1 MAEYLDIDFES
12 DADALSQVAF
22 NYLQTLVP
30 NWVPTEGNLDVMLIR
45 AISHIAAEVQ
55 DLASTVPTTIFRYQ
69 GAVLFNVPPI
79 EATSAQA
86 LTDWTMR
93 DSAGYTV
100 PAGTLVG
107 IRLSGDDL
115 VPFQTL
121 SEFTIPP
128 GDTTE
133 IGVIIEAVNPGADGS
148 GLTGSVEL
156 IDSIGF
162 VQGIVLEGPTTGGVD
177 AEEDAAYLN
186 RLSLQLQL
194 LAPRPIVPSDFAAMA
209 IDVPGVHRALAL
221 DGYDPA
227 ADTFD
232 NERMVAVAVIDELG
246 QPVSTLTKNSVQT
259 LLDSHREVNFIVNM
273 LDPTYTTVDVTFQ
286 VKAEAGFDATD
297 LQARIIAA
305 ITDFVSP
312 ATWGLP
318 STGDTI
324 EWRDEDTVRYLS
336 LADVVNSVQGV
347 RYIESLAIGLLGGS
361 QIAGDRVL
369 FGNAPLP
376 SPGTI
381 LGSVDL

>member
-12 DADALSQVAF
+12 DADALAQVAF
-22 NYLQTLVP
+22 DYLQTLVP
-30 NWVPTEGNLDVMLIR
+30 NWVPTEGNLDVMIIR

-55 DLASTVPTTIFRYQ
+55 DIASTVPTTIFRYQ
-69 GAVLFNVPPI
+69 GAALFNIPPI
-79 EATSAQA
+79 DATSAQA

-107 IRLSGDDL
+107 VRLSGDDL

-121 SEFTIPP
+121 SEFTVPT
-128 GDTTE
+128 GQTAE
-133 IGVIIEAVNPGADGS
+133 IGVLIEAINSGSDGS
-148 GLTGSVEL
+148 GLSGNVEL

-162 VQGIVLEGPTTGGVD
+162 VQTITLQSATTGGVD
-177 AEEDAAYLN
+177 AETDADYLN
-186 RLSLQLQL
+186 RLALQLQL

-209 IDVPGVHRALAL
+209 IDVAGVHRALAL
-221 DGYDPA
+221 DGYDPVS
-227 ADTFD
+227 DTFD
-232 NERMVAVAVIDELG
+232 NERMVAVACIDELG
-246 QPVSTLTKNSVQT
+246 QPVSTLTKNNVQE

-273 LDPTYTTVDVTFQ
+273 LDPTYTNVDVTFQ

-297 LQARIIAA
+297 LQARIVSAV
-305 ITDFVSP
+305 TSYVSP
-312 ATWGLP
+312 DTWGLP

-347 RYIESLAIGLLGGS
+347 RYIENLTVGLAGGS
-361 QIAGDRVL
+361 QIAGDKVL
-369 FGNAPLP
+369 LGNAPLP

-381 LGSVDL
+381 VGSVDI